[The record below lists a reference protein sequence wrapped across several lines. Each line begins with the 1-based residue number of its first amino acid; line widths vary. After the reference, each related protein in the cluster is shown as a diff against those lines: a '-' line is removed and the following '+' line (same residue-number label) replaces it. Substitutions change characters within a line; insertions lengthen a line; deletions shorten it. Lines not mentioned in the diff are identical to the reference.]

1 MSLPVII
8 VQIELMEHLRIYVPQ
23 QHIGDKAR
31 AHVVENLGTSKAV
44 KRRLAAVEAG
54 KLRLIVS
61 PIRGVEVNV
70 VGTPRHLVETRSI
83 AVHDAHIWRRIGTI
97 ILHSRDRCVSHDILN
112 TVLNQIRRNLWV
124 VQSSDARSHKVCWV
138 EIRQVE
144 GYYRVT
150 GIRIQ
155 VLPSSRGNVN
165 VGKNFVVN
173 IVDLRSVG
181 VAARIRFMQ
190 PVQRLWMIVGV
201 TNPEKMRLIVL
212 NIGS

>member
-8 VQIELMEHLRIYVPQ
+8 VEIELMEHLRIYVPQ

-31 AHVVENLGTSKAV
+31 AHVVENLGSRKAV
-44 KRRLAAVEAG
+44 ERRLVAVEAG
-54 KLRLIVS
+54 KIRLIVIS
-61 PIRGVEVNV
+61 VRGVEEDV
-70 VGTPRHLVETRSI
+70 VWAPRHLLETRGI
-83 AVHDAHIWRRIGTI
+83 TVYKAYIWRRIGTI
-97 ILHSRDRCVSHDILN
+97 IWHSRDRCVSHDILN

-144 GYYRVT
+144 GNNRVT
-150 GIRIQ
+150 GIPIQ
-155 VLPSSRGNVN
+155 VHPSSRGDVK
-165 VGKNFVVN
+165 VGKNFEVN
-173 IVDLRSVG
+173 VVDLRSAG

-201 TNPEKMRLIVL
+201 TNPVKMRLIIL